1 MSEMNKKDL
10 LFGTAID
17 GVTEADYAR
26 MMPGVLA
33 MAKGM
38 EMCLHQGIC
47 IFDCYKQE
55 IMYISCH
62 WANFFNVRKEYFDIS
77 ENVFN
82 SIECTDIIF
91 HATAMKDIVN
101 FYARLPEN
109 ERLDYI
115 SSFPL
120 KTMIGEETIQLF
132 HRLSPIALSR
142 TGKIWLVLCTSFP
155 ATKNV
160 KRIVYMQNKDT
171 GARLRLNMRTH
182 CWENELEP
190 LYGSKEKK
198 ILTLAAQ
205 GLSIDEIANVM
216 QMTTDSVKACRRRV
230 FEQMRVRS
238 IQEAITYTM
247 NHNFIK

>member
-1 MSEMNKKDL
+1 MRDMNKKDL
-10 LFGTAID
+10 LFGPAID
-17 GVTEADYAR
+17 GVTEADYAQ

-38 EMCLHQGIC
+38 EMCLHQGIW
-47 IFDCYKQE
+47 ILDCHKQE
-55 IMYISCH
+55 IMCISCH
-62 WANFFNVRKEYFDIS
+62 WANFFNVGKEYFNIS
-77 ENVFN
+77 ENVFD
-82 SIECTDIIF
+82 SIECTDVDF
-91 HATAMKDIVN
+91 HATAMKEIMN

-109 ERLDYI
+109 ERLDYV

-120 KTMIGEETIQLF
+120 KTMVGAETIQL
-132 HRLSPIALSR
+132 HLRLAPIALSH

-155 ATKNV
+155 ATRNV
-160 KRIVYMQNKDT
+160 KRIVYMQNKGT
-171 GARLRLNMRTH
+171 GARLKLNMRTH
-182 CWENELEP
+182 CWEKDLEH
-190 LYGSKEKK
+190 LYGTKEKK
-198 ILTLAAQ
+198 ILTLAVQ

-238 IQEAITYTM
+238 MQEAITYTM